1 MEIGGSVI
9 NDSMLKANIEN
20 ERVVQIRCGLR
31 HSLVL
36 TD

>member
-1 MEIGGSVI
+1 MEIGGSVL
-9 NDSMLKANIEN
+9 NDSVIKTNIEN
-20 ERVVQIRCGLR
+20 EKVVQIRCGLR